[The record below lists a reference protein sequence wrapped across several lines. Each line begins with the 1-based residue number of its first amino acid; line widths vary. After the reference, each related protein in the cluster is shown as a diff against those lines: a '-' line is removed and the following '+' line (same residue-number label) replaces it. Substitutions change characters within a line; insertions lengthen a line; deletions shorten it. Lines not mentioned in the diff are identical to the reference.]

1 MKKFLAG
8 LFLLGSTMAM
18 GASFELGL
26 LSPLQLETPNSD
38 IYGVKI
44 GAIWTENRNVEGL
57 DLNLIA
63 SKKAN
68 FTGVSLGGFYDE
80 TTGDFT
86 GVKIPFWG
94 INRVGGNFTGL
105 QFGSLNMV
113 DRHML
118 GAQFGLVNIINS
130 GEGLQVAA
138 FNKSNS
144 MKGIQFGFV
153 NYTERLQGIQIGFV
167 NMAKNSQIFEVL
179 PLVNFNLNF

>member
-1 MKKFLAG
+1 MKKILAG
-8 LFLLGSTMAM
+8 LFLAGSVVSM

-26 LSPLQLETPNSD
+26 LSPMQLETPNTS
-38 IYGVKI
+38 ISGVRI

-68 FTGVSLGGFYDE
+68 FTGLSLGGFYDE

-94 INRVGGNFTGL
+94 VNRVGGNFTGL

-113 DRHML
+113 DKHML
-118 GAQFGLVNIINS
+118 GAQFGLINLIGT
-130 GEGLQVAA
+130 GEGLQVSA
-138 FNKSNS
+138 FNKANS
-144 MKGIQFGFV
+144 MKGFQVGFV
-153 NYTERLQGIQIGFV
+153 NYTERLQGLQIGLI
-167 NMAKNSQIFEVL
+167 NMAKNSQVFEVL
-179 PLVNFNLNF
+179 PFVNFNLNF

>member
-1 MKKFLAG
+1 MKKILAG
-8 LFLLGSTMAM
+8 LFLIGSTITM

-26 LSPLQLETPNSD
+26 FSPTQLQSPNSD
-38 IYGVKI
+38 INGARI
-44 GAIWTENRNVEGL
+44 GLIWTENRNVEGL

-68 FTGVSLGGFYDE
+68 FTGLSLGGFYDE
-80 TTGDFT
+80 TTRNFT

-105 QFGSLNMV
+105 QLGSLNMV

-118 GAQFGLVNIINS
+118 GAQFGLVNLIGS
-130 GEGLQVAA
+130 GEGFQMAG
-138 FNKSNS
+138 FNKAKS
-144 MKGIQFGFV
+144 MKGVQVGFV